1 MTHIS
6 LLKTFKYDFIVGPA
20 KFNSKIENP
29 FADEITSFL
38 HDLSKAILKD
48 AKSRNFPDLIT
59 FGYWIRKSNLKKIA
73 SHYDD
78 IDLRIGHG
86 LAFHVSP
93 NNVPM
98 NFAFSFA
105 FSLLSGNSNIVRLP
119 SREFDQVNL
128 FLNIYKEVSKNYET
142 IKKTNSFI
150 KYDSSE
156 IKLTEYLSLNAD
168 ARIFWGGDIATKKLK
183 SFDSKEG
190 CIDIIFS
197 DKRSGSVIHADKALE
212 LDEKKLNQL
221 CKAIYNDIFLM
232 DQNACSSPKI
242 FFWLSKKAD
251 SQEKAKKLIW
261 PKVSK
266 IAKNNYEINPSQVM
280 DKLNN
285 AFKNVANFQSS
296 GSVLN
301 YENFLNI
308 HTISNESYD
317 EDIWLENSGY
327 IFEININSLVQI
339 SPFINSK
346 FQTLTYFGFS
356 KDQLKDFIFNTK
368 PSGIDRLVPIG
379 TALEI
384 GQIWDGYDLIR
395 SLSRIIQIS

>member
-1 MTHIS
+1 
-6 LLKTFKYDFIVGPA
+6 
-20 KFNSKIENP
+20 
-29 FADEITSFL
+29 
-38 HDLSKAILKD
+38 
-48 AKSRNFPDLIT
+48 
-59 FGYWIRKSNLKKIA
+59 
-73 SHYDD
+73 
-78 IDLRIGHG
+78 
-86 LAFHVSP
+86 
-93 NNVPM
+93 
-98 NFAFSFA
+98 
-105 FSLLSGNSNIVRLP
+105 
-119 SREFDQVNL
+119 
-128 FLNIYKEVSKNYET
+128 
-142 IKKTNSFI
+142 
-150 KYDSSE
+150 
-156 IKLTEYLSLNAD
+156 
-168 ARIFWGGDIATKKLK
+168 
-183 SFDSKEG
+183 
-190 CIDIIFS
+190 
-197 DKRSGSVIHADKALE
+197 
-212 LDEKKLNQL
+212 
-221 CKAIYNDIFLM
+221 
-232 DQNACSSPKI
+232 
-242 FFWLSKKAD
+242 
-251 SQEKAKKLIW
+251 
-261 PKVSK
+261 
-266 IAKNNYEINPSQVM
+266 M

-379 TALEI
+379 AALEI